1 MTGVSVDL
9 DIMALL
15 IGLALNVIVIA
26 GIVTRSNVRLEN
38 RLTRVETSVAFI
50 LQMMKVNVATH
61 HERED

>member
-50 LQMMKVNVATH
+50 LQMMKVNVASH
-61 HERED
+61 SERED

>member
-15 IGLALNVIVIA
+15 VGLALNVIVIA

-50 LQMMKVNVATH
+50 LQMMKVNVASH
-61 HERED
+61 IERED

>member
-1 MTGVSVDL
+1 
-9 DIMALL
+9 MALL